1 MVTMIWLCAII
12 IGHYANLSRY
22 AHMRAKDVAVA
33 CAVFL
38 IALSNDA
45 RAKHP
50 ATDIELKAFYCA
62 TVMTEQVKF
71 SEDTVAQGEKASD
84 TQLPSGKAFLEHLK
98 LELDAQR
105 EARKRLN
112 LYVAGAVASS
122 DQIDGDT
129 PLAAVMRGKEDWR
142 LYMKYLD
149 NSEFGDC
156 LIEKCAKS
164 GLLAGEM
171 KECNAKCSP
180 PGFDSLFVRI
190 NSCKDPTWLPY

>member
-1 MVTMIWLCAII
+1 MISFCTTIIFHHAI
-12 IGHYANLSRY
+12 LSRY
-22 AHMRAKDVAVA
+22 AQMREKAIPVA
-33 CAVFL
+33 CAVIL

-45 RAKHP
+45 RAKHA
-50 ATDIELKAFYCA
+50 ATDVELKAFYCA

-71 SEDTVAQGEKASD
+71 SEDTVAQGEKAPG

-149 NSEFGDC
+149 NSEFGEC
-156 LIEKCAKS
+156 LLERCAKS
-164 GLLAGEM
+164 GLPAGEM

-180 PGFDSLFVRI
+180 PGFDSLFARV